1 MSVAKAVSRIVN
13 MRESGSAR
21 CGERKRGRGGNNR
34 LAAQFVPHSVAAPFV
49 PPARSQSAIP
59 VHVGNTSEQNRAFQ
73 CHNRHFAG
81 LQQTV
86 SPMTLVQKALLA
98 PLIVACAMF
107 MESVDANVIVTAL
120 PSMARDF
127 GRDPVTLKIAVTSYV
142 LGLGVFIPVCGW
154 LADRFGARTVFRT
167 AIGIFVAGSLLC
179 AASSSLATFTVARFI
194 QGVGGAMMVPVGRI
208 IIFRVVPKSE
218 FIRAMNYLSVPAMLG
233 PAAGPLL
240 GGFITTY
247 LHWRL
252 IFFINVPVGVLGIY
266 LTNRHIVNTREPHPG
281 PLDWI
286 GFFLSA
292 GGASLFLLGL
302 SLIGGEMTSNSNA
315 VGMCLCGAFLLAC
328 YVPYALRIKL
338 PLLDLRFLRIPTFQ
352 ASVAGGSLF
361 RIGLGALPFLL
372 PLLLQEGL
380 GKSAFESGL
389 ITCASAFGG
398 MFMRT
403 IASSVLRHFGFRNV
417 LVVNAALSGIA
428 IAICGAF
435 FPGTPTW
442 LIWFVVLLGG
452 FFPALQ
458 FTSLNSLTYAEIASR
473 DVGRATSLGS
483 VVQQMSLGLGVTVG
497 GIVLQISQMLHGHT
511 HVVWTDFWPA
521 FLVVGLC
528 SFASIPVTLRL
539 PHRAGEE
546 ISRGSRG

>member
-1 MSVAKAVSRIVN
+1 
-13 MRESGSAR
+13 
-21 CGERKRGRGGNNR
+21 
-34 LAAQFVPHSVAAPFV
+34 
-49 PPARSQSAIP
+49 
-59 VHVGNTSEQNRAFQ
+59 
-73 CHNRHFAG
+73 
-81 LQQTV
+81 
-86 SPMTLVQKALLA
+86 
-98 PLIVACAMF
+98 MF

-142 LGLGVFIPVCGW
+142 VGLGVFIPVCGW
-154 LADRFGARTVFRT
+154 LADRYGARTIFRT

-179 AASSSLATFTVARFI
+179 AASGSLATFTLARFV

-252 IFFINVPVGVLGIY
+252 IFFINVPIGILGIY

-281 PLDWI
+281 PLDWV

-292 GGASLFLLGL
+292 GGAALFLLGL
-302 SLIGGEMTSNSNA
+302 SLVGGEVTSNSNA
-315 VGMCLCGAFLLAC
+315 IGMCVCGAFLLLI
-328 YVPYALRIKL
+328 YLPYSRRVKL

-352 ASVAGGSLF
+352 ASVLGGSLF

-380 GKSAFESGL
+380 GKTAFESGL

-403 IASSVLRHFGFRNV
+403 LASTVLHRWGFRTV
-417 LVVNAALSGIA
+417 LIFNAALSGIA
-428 IAICGAF
+428 IAICGVF
-435 FPGTPTW
+435 YPGTPGW
-442 LIWFVVLLGG
+442 LIWLIVLLGG

-458 FTSLNSLTYAEIASR
+458 FTSLNSLTYAEIENR

-483 VVQQMSLGLGVTVG
+483 VIQQMSLGLGVTIG
-497 GIVLQISQMLHGHT
+497 GIVLQLSRVMHGHT
-511 HVVWTDFWPA
+511 HIVWSDFWPA

-528 SFASIPVTLRL
+528 SIASIPVTWRL
-539 PHRAGEE
+539 PPHAGEE